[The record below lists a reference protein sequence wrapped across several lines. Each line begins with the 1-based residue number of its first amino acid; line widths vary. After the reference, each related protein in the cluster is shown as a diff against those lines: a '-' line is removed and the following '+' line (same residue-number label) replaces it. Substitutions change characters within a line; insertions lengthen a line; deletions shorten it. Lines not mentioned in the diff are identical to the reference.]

1 MEPKIKCKHLRGLQI
16 QPEWFSTER
25 DLAEPGEDLWQR
37 PGTTCGCHNWRRV
50 GSWYLVGG
58 GQTSFHTS
66 CSAQDSSTC
75 KNCPAPNA
83 SSIEA
88 EKLYF
93 LDWLPSSLP
102 TCIWCCPPTTSQTHH
117 TCSFLV
123 PASFQWAHP
132 HPTAFVLI
140 LPSDWSACLDIY
152 MVGPPWWLSGKESAC
167 NTGDPGS
174 IPGSGRFPW
183 RRKWQPTPVFLLGE
197 SHGQRSLAGYSPWGH
212 KESDTIE
219 WLCHVDFSLNVIS

>member
-1 MEPKIKCKHLRGLQI
+1 MGPRIKCKRLRGLQI
-16 QPEWFSTER
+16 QPKWFSTER
-25 DLAEPGEDLWQR
+25 DLAEPGGDSWR
-37 PGTTCGCHNWRRV
+37 CPGTTCGCHSWRRV

-58 GQTSFHTS
+58 SQTSFHTS
-66 CSAQDSSTC
+66 CSAQDGSTC

-83 SSIEA
+83 SSVEA

-93 LDWLPSSLP
+93 LDWLPTSLP

-132 HPTAFVLI
+132 HPTVFVLI
-140 LPSDWSACLDIY
+140 LPSDWSAWLDIY
-152 MVGPPWWLSGKESAC
+152 MVGSVVKSLA
-167 NTGDPGS
+167 GS

-183 RRKWQPTPVFLLGE
+183 RRKWQPTPVFLFGE

-219 WLCHVDFSLNVIS
+219 WPCYVDFSLNVLS